1 MCMHIKVEFTVDRV
15 EKLHEMHMQTDYYNS
30 NKIHGCMYLII
41 AAKPNMLT
49 LCQNAFKP
57 AG

>member
-1 MCMHIKVEFTVDRV
+1 MDRV
-15 EKLHEMHMQTDYYNS
+15 EKLHEMQTDNYNS
-30 NKIHGCMYLII
+30 NKIHGCMYI